1 MPKVVISDTKGLVQE
16 SGVGVT
22 FKNSNVS
29 IKGDD
34 SSTGLSVTSS
44 GGTVPLQMLCKRELI
59 TVADDA
65 TTADS
70 AAGFIPAD
78 CLVIAA
84 AVSVV
89 TASAGGNNVNITDIG
104 TDGDADLFNEAA
116 GNTLDINTAGGCL
129 MGTSNAK
136 VGSLF
141 AAADKM
147 RVTFGDVGTQTTDA
161 VLAITIWYYDLS
173 VATGA

>member
-1 MPKVVISDTKGLVQE
+1 MPKVVISDSKGLVQE
-16 SGVGVT
+16 SGSGAI

-29 IKGDD
+29 IKGVDENA
-34 SSTGLSVTSS
+34 GFSVTSS
-44 GGTVPLQMLCKRELI
+44 GGTVPLQLLCKRETV

-70 AAGFIPAD
+70 TASFIPAD
-78 CLVIAA
+78 CLVVAA

-89 TASAGGNNVNITDIG
+89 TASAGGNTVNITDIG

-116 GNTLDINTAGGCL
+116 GNTLAINTAGGCL
-129 MGTSNAK
+129 MGTSNTK
-136 VGSLF
+136 LGSLF
-141 AAADKM
+141 AAADVM

-161 VLAITIWYYDLS
+161 VLAVTIWYYDLS
-173 VATGA
+173 VTTGS